1 MQSSPN
7 TRSLR
12 RSENGEAQVLAPK
25 VYPLEQVTSAIEELG
40 ERDELRGR
48 LDYALG
54 ELKRRDEV
62 QQALRRWWFR
72 G

>member
-1 MQSSPN
+1 
-7 TRSLR
+7 
-12 RSENGEAQVLAPK
+12 VLAPK